1 MSSVYK
7 APHLKPESLSAA
19 FSATSSAAVPF
30 YFTPSRCWE
39 GGHTLS
45 EASKSDDQL
54 QVPETENHLE
64 TQDQV
69 DKELQEIENNK
80 ITLGPEHLTT
90 VKSMKKLAS
99 TYRKQNQFA
108 EAAKL
113 LEQVVAI
120 QNTKLGEGHPSTLN
134 NMSKIALLYIEHGN
148 LLETLKLDIKV
159 FEKKKLTLVDLGEE
173 VLSPTYRSV
182 LKWKMSLVSTY
193 QGQHKLD
200 SAENLGREVTTTCQA
215 SFGTNHPLTLSSM
228 EKLASIYRSQGRWS
242 DAEEL
247 GKEIVKISE
256 IVHGETHP
264 ETLEFMSKL
273 CPAIRSQG
281 RLDEAKDLGEKV
293 VRDMAKAGM
302 DRQECMLL
310 ATAELA
316 VTYREQTIT
325 ARG

>member
-1 MSSVYK
+1 MRCRT
-7 APHLKPESLSAA
+7 SLISYARLGR
-19 FSATSSAAVPF
+19 
-30 YFTPSRCWE
+30 YEER
-39 GGHTLS
+39 
-45 EASKSDDQL
+45 
-54 QVPETENHLE
+54 
-64 TQDQV
+64 
-69 DKELQEIENNK
+69 EL
-80 ITLGPEHLTT
+80 
-90 VKSMKKLAS
+90 
-99 TYRKQNQFA
+99 
-108 EAAKL
+108 
-113 LEQVVAI
+113 
-120 QNTKLGEGHPSTLN
+120 
-134 NMSKIALLYIEHGN
+134 IARQ
-148 LLETLKLDIKV
+148 
-159 FEKKKLTLVDLGEE
+159 LVDLGEE

-247 GKEIVKISE
+247 GKEIVKTSE

>member
-1 MSSVYK
+1 M
-7 APHLKPESLSAA
+7 
-19 FSATSSAAVPF
+19 
-30 YFTPSRCWE
+30 
-39 GGHTLS
+39 S

-64 TQDQV
+64 AQDQV

-159 FEKKKLTLVDLGEE
+159 FEKKKLTLGLRDLSTLHAMQNVSYLICKAWSLRRERTDCAPASGPRRGSTIANIS
-173 VLSPTYRSV
+173 LGI
-182 LKWKMSLVSTY
+182 KMENEPCFNVSRP
-193 QGQHKLD
+193 
-200 SAENLGREVTTTCQA
+200 AQA
-215 SFGTNHPLTLSSM
+215 RLCRKSGTRGYHYLSSILWY
-228 EKLASIYRSQGRWS
+228 ESPLNALVYGKACIYISISRSMVRCRGARKG
-242 DAEEL
+242 D
-247 GKEIVKISE
+247 SE
-256 IVHGETHP
+256 N
-264 ETLEFMSKL
+264 
-273 CPAIRSQG
+273 Q
-281 RLDEAKDLGEKV
+281 
-293 VRDMAKAGM
+293 RD
-302 DRQECMLL
+302 C
-310 ATAELA
+310 
-316 VTYREQTIT
+316 
-325 ARG
+325 ARRDTSGNS

>member
-1 MSSVYK
+1 
-7 APHLKPESLSAA
+7 
-19 FSATSSAAVPF
+19 
-30 YFTPSRCWE
+30 
-39 GGHTLS
+39 
-45 EASKSDDQL
+45 
-54 QVPETENHLE
+54 
-64 TQDQV
+64 
-69 DKELQEIENNK
+69 
-80 ITLGPEHLTT
+80 
-90 VKSMKKLAS
+90 MKKLAS

-159 FEKKKLTLVDLGEE
+159 FEKKKLTLGLRDLSTLHAMQNLVDLGEE